1 MNCLQLVA
9 GNTALD
15 LALKLIGYDS
25 SPTLD
30 ISNSCSRRP
39 LWSAHKGNEISSSL
53 HLHQAACAV
62 ATFKENHCVNT
73 KVFICSVARELRL
86 ISNIQNL

>member
-1 MNCLQLVA
+1 MVVLPWMFPP
-9 GNTALD
+9 
-15 LALKLIGYDS
+15 LAVEVHSGVHIKEKK
-25 SPTLD
+25 
-30 ISNSCSRRP
+30 
-39 LWSAHKGNEISSSL
+39 SA